1 MPAASMTWSEGKVA
15 RILARNTF
23 KNALCVLP
31 NSTWTGDE
39 IDLLVVPPCLR
50 VVDVEIK
57 ISRAD
62 LKADAKK
69 GRWWRRPDFKDGPPA
84 AVVYWAE
91 AAARWLADV
100 PESSKAKELSVLN
113 WFKQHLEHEPL
124 RAIDRD
130 AIQLLR
136 ELCLVGRAKSTV
148 DRHMAILRAVLR
160 KCVEWG
166 YLQAAPTVPMY
177 NVRKSDFRWLTHVEF
192 DALRRELPPHLQ
204 LAADCAVMTG
214 LRMRAML
221 RLTWD
226 RIDLRARRLWVP
238 GMQMKGKNAHGMP
251 ISREV
256 AKIFR
261 KLKTANPTGDHVF
274 QYLGETIDDCNTKA
288 FQDAVERSGVGPLRW
303 HDLRHTFASWAVQ
316 GGVTL
321 QELMQLGGWKTYSS
335 VLRYGHLDPDHLAK
349 AAELVRHSGHSKKRM
364 VARGTAKK
372 P

>member
-1 MPAASMTWSEGKVA
+1 MGILTRTTTRARPKVSIYRRKGTPNWWISISVAGRKTRRTTGTDDRGKAQEFEKSERDRLWRVHKLGD
-15 RILARNTF
+15 
-23 KNALCVLP
+23 
-31 NSTWTGDE
+31 TGY
-39 IDLLVVPPCLR
+39 VR
-50 VVDVEIK
+50 
-57 ISRAD
+57 
-62 LKADAKK
+62 
-69 GRWWRRPDFKDGPPA
+69 
-84 AVVYWAE
+84 WAE